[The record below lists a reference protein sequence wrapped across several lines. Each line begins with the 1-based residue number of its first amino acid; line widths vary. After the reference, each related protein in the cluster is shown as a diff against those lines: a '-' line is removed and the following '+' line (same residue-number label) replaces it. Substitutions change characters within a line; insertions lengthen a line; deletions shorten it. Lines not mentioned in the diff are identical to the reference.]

1 MKKLYALR
9 GAVQCENKEDD
20 IIAQVT
26 LMYDD
31 LLKSNN
37 LEEDSIVSIMFSITN
52 DLNAISPCTALRK
65 ANRAGGSMAL
75 FASQEPEVK
84 NSLERTIRVIIHC
97 YLEEGL
103 NPNHVYLNGAEVLRP
118 DRRPKKS

>member
-20 IIAQVT
+20 IIAQVA
-26 LMYDD
+26 LMYDE
-31 LLKSNN
+31 LLKLNS
-37 LEEDSIVSIMFSITN
+37 LAEAEIVSIMFSVTN
-52 DLNAISPCTALRK
+52 DINVLSPCTALRK
-65 ANRAGGSMAL
+65 EGRAAGGMAL

-97 YLEEGL
+97 YLEEESK
-103 NPNHVYLNGAEVLRP
+103 PCHVYLNGAEVLRP
-118 DRRPKKS
+118 DRVKK